1 MKRMSAVLKELILG
15 ILICGVFFQSTL
27 IWLAHDKVQYT
38 TGLWIGIVCSVLKAV
53 HMEYSIRNALERN
66 EKGARNYARMM
77 YGLRMALSI
86 PSAIGNEVFVTYIGI
101 GLPLDTPTLGNLIE
115 AGRELMTIPFLRYQL
130 YFPVAVLALTCVVYA
145 AFCAAVVRAF
155 FRARVNRTA
164 YRAAGAWAACF
175 GVTLVGSLMALD
187 TRGVDAAATFAACA
201 CLLSFPSCLLLERR
215 WRNRDMAAAVA
226 YLQLHRPAPRPATPA
241 AAPGSEWGTGL
252 DATCARLA
260 RSYDLTR
267 REEDVLRLLMEG
279 RTFAEAADELVVSL
293 NTVKSHVRR
302 IYAKM
307 GVNGK
312 ADLLEKVSSA
322 I

>member
-1 MKRMSAVLKELILG
+1 MVS
-15 ILICGVFFQSTL
+15 
-27 IWLAHDKVQYT
+27 WLT
-38 TGLWIGIVCSVLKAV
+38 
-53 HMEYSIRNALERN
+53 
-66 EKGARNYARMM
+66 
-77 YGLRMALSI
+77 
-86 PSAIGNEVFVTYIGI
+86 
-101 GLPLDTPTLGNLIE
+101 
-115 AGRELMTIPFLRYQL
+115 
-130 YFPVAVLALTCVVYA
+130 VAVLALTCVVYA

-155 FRARVNRTA
+155 FRTRVNRTA

-279 RTFAEAADELVVSL
+279 RTFAEAADEWVVSL

-302 IYAKM
+302 IYATM

>member
-1 MKRMSAVLKELILG
+1 MVS
-15 ILICGVFFQSTL
+15 
-27 IWLAHDKVQYT
+27 WLT
-38 TGLWIGIVCSVLKAV
+38 
-53 HMEYSIRNALERN
+53 
-66 EKGARNYARMM
+66 
-77 YGLRMALSI
+77 
-86 PSAIGNEVFVTYIGI
+86 
-101 GLPLDTPTLGNLIE
+101 
-115 AGRELMTIPFLRYQL
+115 
-130 YFPVAVLALTCVVYA
+130 VAVLALTCVVYA

-201 CLLSFPSCLLLERR
+201 CLLSFPSCLLLE
-215 WRNRDMAAAVA
+215 
-226 YLQLHRPAPRPATPA
+226 RPAPRPATPA

>member
-1 MKRMSAVLKELILG
+1 MLGRSKR
-15 ILICGVFFQSTL
+15 Q
-27 IWLAHDKVQYT
+27 
-38 TGLWIGIVCSVLKAV
+38 
-53 HMEYSIRNALERN
+53 
-66 EKGARNYARMM
+66 KGR
-77 YGLRMALSI
+77 G
-86 PSAIGNEVFVTYIGI
+86 GDGFVVDG
-101 GLPLDTPTLGNLIE
+101 GG
-115 AGRELMTIPFLRYQL
+115 AGADVRRVRRVPRQ
-130 YFPVAVLALTCVVYA
+130 VG
-145 AFCAAVVRAF
+145 FCAAVVRAF
-155 FRARVNRTA
+155 FRTRVNRTA

-201 CLLSFPSCLLLERR
+201 CLLSFPSCLLLEGR
-215 WRNRDMAAAVA
+215 WRNRDTA
-226 YLQLHRPAPRPATPA
+226 LTPRPAPPP

>member
-1 MKRMSAVLKELILG
+1 M
-15 ILICGVFFQSTL
+15 FFCIQPST
-27 IWLAHDKVQYT
+27 
-38 TGLWIGIVCSVLKAV
+38 
-53 HMEYSIRNALERN
+53 
-66 EKGARNYARMM
+66 
-77 YGLRMALSI
+77 
-86 PSAIGNEVFVTYIGI
+86 
-101 GLPLDTPTLGNLIE
+101 TLGDAAMMKFFITGS
-115 AGRELMTIPFLRYQL
+115 AGRAGRLALCWDDPSGKREGAALVSWLT
-130 YFPVAVLALTCVVYA
+130 VAVLALTCVVYA

-155 FRARVNRTA
+155 FRTRVNRTA

>member
-1 MKRMSAVLKELILG
+1 MLGRSKRQKGRGGDGFVVDGGGAGADVRRVRRVLRG
-15 ILICGVFFQSTL
+15 GGAGVFP
-27 IWLAHDKVQYT
+27 H
-38 TGLWIGIVCSVLKAV
+38 
-53 HMEYSIRNALERN
+53 
-66 EKGARNYARMM
+66 AR
-77 YGLRMALSI
+77 
-86 PSAIGNEVFVTYIGI
+86 
-101 GLPLDTPTLGNLIE
+101 
-115 AGRELMTIPFLRYQL
+115 Q
-130 YFPVAVLALTCVVYA
+130 
-145 AFCAAVVRAF
+145 
-155 FRARVNRTA
+155 
-164 YRAAGAWAACF
+164 
-175 GVTLVGSLMALD
+175 
-187 TRGVDAAATFAACA
+187 
-201 CLLSFPSCLLLERR
+201 
-215 WRNRDMAAAVA
+215 RNRDMAAAVA

>member
-1 MKRMSAVLKELILG
+1 MLGRSKRQKGRGGDGFVVDGGGAGADVRRVRRVLRG
-15 ILICGVFFQSTL
+15 GGAGVFP
-27 IWLAHDKVQYT
+27 H
-38 TGLWIGIVCSVLKAV
+38 
-53 HMEYSIRNALERN
+53 
-66 EKGARNYARMM
+66 ARQPHGVSGGGRVGCLLRRDPCRIA
-77 YGLRMALSI
+77 YGVDA
-86 PSAIGNEVFVTYIGI
+86 
-101 GLPLDTPTLGNLIE
+101 
-115 AGRELMTIPFLRYQL
+115 
-130 YFPVAVLALTCVVYA
+130 
-145 AFCAAVVRAF
+145 
-155 FRARVNRTA
+155 
-164 YRAAGAWAACF
+164 
-175 GVTLVGSLMALD
+175 
-187 TRGVDAAATFAACA
+187 RGVDAAATFAACA

>member
-1 MKRMSAVLKELILG
+1 MVS
-15 ILICGVFFQSTL
+15 
-27 IWLAHDKVQYT
+27 WLT
-38 TGLWIGIVCSVLKAV
+38 
-53 HMEYSIRNALERN
+53 
-66 EKGARNYARMM
+66 
-77 YGLRMALSI
+77 
-86 PSAIGNEVFVTYIGI
+86 
-101 GLPLDTPTLGNLIE
+101 
-115 AGRELMTIPFLRYQL
+115 
-130 YFPVAVLALTCVVYA
+130 VAVLALTCVVYA
-145 AFCAAVVRAF
+145 AFCAAVVRVVF
-155 FRARVNRTA
+155 PHARQPH
-164 YRAAGAWAACF
+164 
-175 GVTLVGSLMALD
+175 GVSGGGRVG
-187 TRGVDAAATFAACA
+187 
-201 CLLSFPSCLLLERR
+201 CLLRR
-215 WRNRDMAAAVA
+215 DPCRIAYGARYAGRRCGRDVRR
-226 YLQLHRPAPRPATPA
+226 LRVSLVVPVVPA
-241 AAPGSEWGTGL
+241 ARAPLAQPRHGRCRGLSAAPSAGSPTCNAGCRAGSEWGTGL

>member
-1 MKRMSAVLKELILG
+1 MVDGGGAGADVRRVRRVLRG
-15 ILICGVFFQSTL
+15 GGAGVF
-27 IWLAHDKVQYT
+27 
-38 TGLWIGIVCSVLKAV
+38 
-53 HMEYSIRNALERN
+53 
-66 EKGARNYARMM
+66 
-77 YGLRMALSI
+77 
-86 PSAIGNEVFVTYIGI
+86 P
-101 GLPLDTPTLGNLIE
+101 
-115 AGRELMTIPFLRYQL
+115 
-130 YFPVAVLALTCVVYA
+130 
-145 AFCAAVVRAF
+145 
-155 FRARVNRTA
+155 RARQPH
-164 YRAAGAWAACF
+164 
-175 GVTLVGSLMALD
+175 GVS
-187 TRGVDAAATFAACA
+187 
-201 CLLSFPSCLLLERR
+201 
-215 WRNRDMAAAVA
+215 
-226 YLQLHRPAPRPATPA
+226 
-241 AAPGSEWGTGL
+241 GTGL

>member
-1 MKRMSAVLKELILG
+1 MVSW
-15 ILICGVFFQSTL
+15 ST
-27 IWLAHDKVQYT
+27 
-38 TGLWIGIVCSVLKAV
+38 
-53 HMEYSIRNALERN
+53 
-66 EKGARNYARMM
+66 
-77 YGLRMALSI
+77 
-86 PSAIGNEVFVTYIGI
+86 
-101 GLPLDTPTLGNLIE
+101 
-115 AGRELMTIPFLRYQL
+115 
-130 YFPVAVLALTCVVYA
+130 VAVLALTCVVYA

-187 TRGVDAAATFAACA
+187 ARGVD
-201 CLLSFPSCLLLERR
+201 
-215 WRNRDMAAAVA
+215 AVA

-241 AAPGSEWGTGL
+241 AAPGAEWGTGL

>member
-1 MKRMSAVLKELILG
+1 MVSW
-15 ILICGVFFQSTL
+15 ST
-27 IWLAHDKVQYT
+27 
-38 TGLWIGIVCSVLKAV
+38 
-53 HMEYSIRNALERN
+53 
-66 EKGARNYARMM
+66 
-77 YGLRMALSI
+77 
-86 PSAIGNEVFVTYIGI
+86 
-101 GLPLDTPTLGNLIE
+101 
-115 AGRELMTIPFLRYQL
+115 
-130 YFPVAVLALTCVVYA
+130 VAVLALTCVVYA

-175 GVTLVGSLMALD
+175 GVTLVGSL
-187 TRGVDAAATFAACA
+187 T
-201 CLLSFPSCLLLERR
+201 
-215 WRNRDMAAAVA
+215 
-226 YLQLHRPAPRPATPA
+226 